1 MIYIVMDLEWNQ
13 PTVAGKKKAGLHGE
27 IMQIAAVKITENLEA
42 AGEFNRMVKPLYYP
56 KINRDIR
63 ELTLL
68 TEEELYSGLPFPEA
82 AEEFRKW
89 CGDDFTF
96 VTWGPSDTDML
107 RNNMEIHGI
116 DDGWIP
122 DTFDAQLVFD
132 DQFMQEGRAFA
143 LNYALYYFHEK
154 PDGTHN
160 ALSDVYNTI
169 KVMKHMD
176 MDDAF
181 KDEYFICGNLEGDR

>member
-1 MIYIVMDLEWNQ
+1 MKYIVMDLEWNQ
-13 PTVAGKKKAGLHGE
+13 PTVARKKKAGLHGE
-27 IMQIAAVKITENLEA
+27 IMQIAAVKITEDLET
-42 AGEFNRMVKPLYYP
+42 AGEFNQMVKPLYYP

-89 CGDDFTF
+89 CGDDFVF
-96 VTWGPSDTDML
+96 VTWGPSDTSML
-107 RNNMEIHGI
+107 RNNMEMHGI
-116 DDGWIP
+116 DAGWIP
-122 DTFDAQLVFD
+122 DTFDAQLVLD
-132 DQFMQEGRAFA
+132 DQFMQEGRSFA
-143 LNYALYYFHEK
+143 LNYALYYFREK

-160 ALSDVYNTI
+160 ALADVYNTI

-181 KDEYFICGNLEGDR
+181 QDEYYICGNLEENV